1 MQDIFCREC
10 AGSCAGSKVKGASGI
25 MKKLNR
31 LLLSAGLF
39 GYFLSP
45 AFAEVEIKVSGV
57 VEVEFGFV
65 DNFANEKNS
74 ALALA
79 TVEIGID
86 AQINETVSAHILMLH
101 QDGDTEPQ
109 EIDEGSVTIAGP
121 DGGFYFTGGR
131 LYVPFGVFESNM
143 ISDPLTL
150 EIGEIREAAMQF
162 GIDGAIYGS
171 LFIFNGATIE
181 AQDPESA
188 DDAIDQFGFNMGYIS
203 EFDETSFDIGM
214 DYISSIGESAGLFG
228 ALEATTEGKVVGHI
242 AGVAVHVNFSAGPFN
257 IFTEYVAALDQFDV
271 TEIAFNDAG
280 AQPSAYNFEIGYL
293 YGQSAIA
300 IGFAGSAEAL
310 DAGLPESRAS
320 LVFST
325 EIIAGAALAV
335 EVAVNE
341 DYSTNDKGTD
351 VNGTGNSAST
361 ITLHVAV
368 EF

>member
-1 MQDIFCREC
+1 
-10 AGSCAGSKVKGASGI
+10 
-25 MKKLNR
+25 MKELNR

-45 AFAEVEIKVSGV
+45 AFAEVEIKVSGI
-57 VEVEFGFV
+57 VEVEFAFE

-109 EIDEGSVTIAGP
+109 EIDEGSVTLAGP

-150 EIGEIREAAMQF
+150 EIGEIRQAAMQF
-162 GIDGAIYGS
+162 GIDGPIYGS
-171 LFIFNGATIE
+171 FFLFNGGTIE
-181 AQDPESA
+181 LQEPESA
-188 DDAIDQFGFNMGYIS
+188 DDTIDQFGFNLGYTS
-203 EFDETSFDIGM
+203 EFDETSLDVGI
-214 DYISSIGESAGLFG
+214 DYISSIGESGGLFG
-228 ALEATTEGKVVGHI
+228 VLEETTGGDVVGHI
-242 AGVAVHVNFSAGPFN
+242 AGVAVRANFSAGPFN
-257 IFTEYVAALDQFDV
+257 IFTEYITALDQFDV
-271 TEIAFNDAG
+271 TEIPFNDVG
-280 AQPSAYNFEIGYL
+280 AQPSAYNIEIGYL

-300 IGFAGSAEAL
+300 LGFAGSAEAVE
-310 DAGLPESRAS
+310 AGLPESRAS

-325 EIIAGAALAV
+325 EIIDGAALAI
-335 EVAVNE
+335 EFAVNE
-341 DYSTNDKGTD
+341 DYSTNDG
-351 VNGTGNSAST
+351 GTGNSAST
-361 ITLHVAV
+361 VILHVGV